1 VKVALRVAAA
11 LVAVVLTA
19 SGQMVASEL
28 FKPENRTTS
37 NSGQFIIFGGT
48 RETRS
53 ALARRGEELRTLVAK
68 ELRDQSAFTMP
79 ILLVLTPGD
88 GMRFRQRA
96 IFLQVFDAG
105 DAGRKL
111 QVDIAPG
118 AVSDQPVLD
127 AALVR
132 ALLLERSL
140 RRQKF
145 EGLRFVDP
153 PDWLVAAILAARDR
167 SPGSAQVYAAL
178 LQGKGMPS
186 ADRFLRQNSSALRGK
201 AAELYA
207 AQSLALFDGLVELP
221 GGRQKVLENL
231 MLVEPDTDPVQ
242 RFAQTWPD
250 LAVDQPKLARVWALA
265 VARFSSP
272 SKTGFLSAEETAAQL
287 QRLLAGLD
295 PDASP
300 EGPALL
306 MLELARTEEG
316 RFKLARAAEEAQRLG
331 FRAHPLYASL
341 VGEYQAMLDN
351 LARKRRRGFERR
363 FAETEDLRASLDG
376 RSREITDFLNWFQ
389 TGYDG
394 EKPIV
399 ITSRPPEDRQD
410 RATRRNDR
418 ITRYLDSVEERGW

>member
-1 VKVALRVAAA
+1 MNTALRVAAA
-11 LVAVVLTA
+11 LTALVLTA
-19 SGQMVASEL
+19 SGQMVAPDL

-48 RETRS
+48 REDRS
-53 ALARRGEELRTLVAK
+53 ALARRAEELKAIVAK
-68 ELRDQSAFTMP
+68 ELRDQTAFTMP

-88 GMRFRQRA
+88 GLRFRQRA

-118 AVSDQPVLD
+118 AAADKPVLD

-145 EGLRFVDP
+145 EGLRFVEP
-153 PDWLVAAILAARDR
+153 PDWLIAAILAARDR
-167 SPGSAQVYAAL
+167 SAGSAQVYAAL
-178 LQGKGMPS
+178 LQGKGMPEV
-186 ADRFLRQNSSALRGK
+186 DRFLRQNASALRGK
-201 AAELYA
+201 AADLYA

-221 GGRQKVLENL
+221 GGRQKILENL
-231 MLVEPDTDPVQ
+231 MLSEPDTDPVQ
-242 RFAQTWPD
+242 RFAQSWPD
-250 LAVDQPKLARVWALA
+250 LAVDQPKLARLWALA

-272 SKTGFLSAEETAAQL
+272 SKTGFLSAEDTAAQL
-287 QRLLAGLD
+287 ERLLSGLD

-300 EGPALL
+300 DGPAFV

-316 RFKLARAAEEAQRLG
+316 RFKLARAAEQAQRLG

-341 VGEYQAMLDN
+341 VGEYYSLLDD
-351 LARKRRRGFERR
+351 LARKRRRGFERK
-363 FAETEDLRASLDG
+363 FAEAEDLRVSLDG
-376 RSREITDFLNWFQ
+376 RAREMTDFLNWFQ
-389 TGYDG
+389 TGYEG
-394 EKPIV
+394 EKPMV
-399 ITSRPPEDRQD
+399 ITARPSGDRED